1 MCYDA
6 SPPQSGTRGLW
17 TNTASR
23 RDHGQRG
30 GHGGRRSRPAR
41 GRGGRQQGGDTVIA
55 VEEAATEL
63 QKWGAFAFGLVL
75 GWFLYFLNRYRKEV
89 SLADLTTVIGAVGGG
104 AVLALFPAKTD
115 LFGAYGV
122 GLAVGFFGYLLVLV
136 GLVVKSENFGV
147 DYLVDGRRT

>member
-1 MCYDA
+1 
-6 SPPQSGTRGLW
+6 
-17 TNTASR
+17 
-23 RDHGQRG
+23 
-30 GHGGRRSRPAR
+30 
-41 GRGGRQQGGDTVIA
+41 VIA
-55 VEEAATEL
+55 AEEAATEL

-104 AVLALFPAKTD
+104 AVMALFPAKTD

-136 GLVVKSENFGV
+136 GLVVKSANFGV
-147 DYLVDGRRT
+147 DYLVDGRRTLPDGTVGYGPDPDRPMAAGGGGLPPGV